1 MVVYSIITVLNN
13 SELGG
18 MSHVAFMRLRQET
31 HKVQASLGYTG
42 RLCLNKTKLGWWQYC
57 LLGRHNAWG
66 LGLSTT

>member
-1 MVVYSIITVLNN
+1 MVVYNIITVLNN

-42 RLCLNKTKLGWWQYC
+42 RLCLNKTKLG
-57 LLGRHNAWG
+57 
-66 LGLSTT
+66 

>member
-1 MVVYSIITVLNN
+1 MVVYNIITVLNN

-42 RLCLNKTKLGWWQYC
+42 RLCLNKTKLGLGGGSTAC
-57 LLGRHNAWG
+57 LVGTMLGV
-66 LGLSTT
+66 